1 MPSTKASR
9 TGLPADETKHTE
21 STVPATSA
29 YPVAITHD
37 MIGTKA
43 NFERYSVGDTFDVV
57 YLPSRSFEQEF
68 GEFVRDYQPIYQI
81 LLAIFAAICGTWMTL
96 KGWRMR
102 RLVTV

>member
-1 MPSTKASR
+1 
-9 TGLPADETKHTE
+9 
-21 STVPATSA
+21 
-29 YPVAITHD
+29 

-96 KGWRMR
+96 KDWRMR
-102 RLVTV
+102 RLVTA